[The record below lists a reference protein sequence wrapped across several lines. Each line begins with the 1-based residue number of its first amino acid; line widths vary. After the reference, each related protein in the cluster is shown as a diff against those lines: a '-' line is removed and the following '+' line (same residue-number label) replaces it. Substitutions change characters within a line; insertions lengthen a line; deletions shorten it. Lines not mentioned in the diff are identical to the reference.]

1 MTAVTP
7 EDAGT
12 LAEPQIKGRSLWA
25 DAWRRLIRNR
35 AAVGGAIVLFSIAL
49 FCVFGP
55 FASPHRHDQ
64 VYQAYIKVPASFN
77 PYPHVVP
84 VANHLDRVVDVP
96 GVSLDDWR
104 MDNGRIVATFSA
116 DEAIDAD
123 AVASTLVHRGHI
135 EDVEILGTE
144 DQGRRLLTAFDPVAA
159 GMMRTP
165 GDEID
170 WVLVDP
176 VPSILGRVLRQY
188 DAAPVDWIYADGVAT
203 VTAEADDPLDD
214 RYLRRSLDTSP
225 DLLIGDVQS
234 VADDGRRMVVRY
246 TFAQDDELRRA
257 IAHEVDW
264 TGFEVDDVTGTGGHL
279 TLTLEGEEAID
290 QYVLVENLAEVD
302 DLMHLELIAREQ
314 VIPGFP
320 AIEGGYYLTL
330 RYSWAGAEA
339 LREAALDAVDW
350 TLPQV
355 DDVQPGTGSLTM
367 TLAVNGQ
374 LDPNAL
380 INILSPSASEL
391 FSAAPAAVS
400 EDGQQMTVSFSID
413 DKDPTGVVDLAMQRI
428 DVDLISY
435 ALDAGPSTVT
445 VSGFEP
451 VDERV
456 LVRSIARN
464 DDLFQVTTTEIGD
477 DGRRMALDMAFAEAD
492 PARALR
498 RQLRRAGA
506 TLTDWSQEVA
516 PMAVSV
522 VGEAPIDRLTLENA
536 LEANSELYGV
546 RVVDIGEDGR
556 QVTLAM
562 DVERHLFL
570 FGTDS
575 NGRDL
580 MSRVMMGG
588 RVSLMIGLAA
598 TSVSLLI
605 GVMWGASAGYLGG
618 RADNLMMR
626 IVDILYSL
634 PFMFF
639 VILLVVFFG
648 RNVFLMFIALGAVE
662 WLDMARIV
670 RGQTLSIKRKEYIE
684 AAHAGGVR
692 TPTIIRRHV
701 VPNALGPVVV
711 YMTLTVPKVILIE
724 SFLSFLGLGVQE
736 PMTSWGVL
744 IDDGARNMEGAIWM
758 LAFPAVF
765 LATTLFCLNFIGDGL
780 RDALDPKDR

>member
-1 MTAVTP
+1 MTALTP
-7 EDAGT
+7 QDADT
-12 LAEPQIKGRSLWA
+12 LAGPEIKGRSLWA

-35 AAVGGAIVLFSIAL
+35 AAVGGAIILFITAL

-84 VANHLDRVVDVP
+84 VADHLDRVVDVP
-96 GVSLDDWR
+96 GVSLDNWR
-104 MDNGRIVATFSA
+104 MDDGRIVATFA
-116 DEAIDAD
+116 ANQPIDAD
-123 AVASTLVHRGHI
+123 AVVSTLVHRGHI
-135 EDVEILGTE
+135 EEVEILGTE
-144 DQGRRLLTAFDPVAA
+144 DQDRRLLTAFDPVAA
-159 GMMRTP
+159 GMMRTE
-165 GDEID
+165 GDAID
-170 WVLVDP
+170 WVVVNP
-176 VPSILGRVLRQY
+176 VPSILNRVLRQY
-188 DAAPVDWIYADGVAT
+188 DAVPVDWTYADGVAT
-203 VTAEADDPLDD
+203 VAAEADGPLDD

-234 VADDGRRMVVRY
+234 VADEGRRMVVRY
-246 TFAQDDELRRA
+246 SFAQDDELRRA

-264 TGFEVDDVTGTGGHL
+264 TGFEVDAVEGTGGHL

-302 DLMHLELIAREQ
+302 DLMRLELLAREQ
-314 VIPGFP
+314 EIPGYP
-320 AIEGGYYLTL
+320 AIEGGYYMTV
-330 RYSWAGAEA
+330 RFGWAGADA
-339 LREAALDAVDW
+339 FRQAALDAVDW

-355 DDVQPGTGSLTM
+355 DDVNPGTGSLTM
-367 TLAVNGQ
+367 TMAVNGQ

-380 INILSPSASEL
+380 LNILSPSASEL
-391 FSAAPAAVS
+391 FSAETVS
-400 EDGQQMTVSFSID
+400 VDEDGRRMTMAFSID
-413 DKDPTGVVDLAMQRI
+413 DADPTRVVDLAMQRI

-435 ALDAGPSTVT
+435 TLDAGPSTVT
-445 VSGFEP
+445 VSGVEP

-456 LVRSIARN
+456 LVRAIARN
-464 DDLFQVTTTEIGD
+464 DDLFQVETTEIGE
-477 DGRRMALDMAFAEAD
+477 DGRRMALAMAFAEDD

-498 RQLRRAGA
+498 RQLRRSDAA
-506 TLTDWSQEVA
+506 IVDWSQEVA
-516 PMAVSV
+516 PMAVTV
-522 VGEAPIDRLTLENA
+522 VGDAPIDRLTLSNA
-536 LEANSELYGV
+536 LEADSELSGV

-556 QVTLAM
+556 LVTLAM
-562 DVERHLFL
+562 DVDQHLFV

-580 MSRVMMGG
+580 MTRVMMGG

-605 GVMWGASAGYLGG
+605 GVMWGATAGYLGG

-626 IVDILYSL
+626 VVDILYSL

-648 RNVFLMFIALGAVE
+648 RNIFLMFIALGAVE

-758 LAFPAVF
+758 LAFPAIF